1 MSTKQRQ
8 IVMATIQN
16 KLHVSEHS
24 ADGKLFAFLNSDGK
38 LKIWNTDTNNL
49 VQEVVP
55 NYHLNAPFT
64 CFTWINVNCSIGT
77 QRKVIK
83 RHQLTNF
90 HKLFIQ
96 NKFSVEI
103 FFIVVVVVFI
113 LDAGEKI
120 KSIGKNGV
128 HCIGYT
134 KWRR

>member
-49 VQEVVP
+49 VQDVVP

-83 RHQLTNF
+83 RHHGISQTI
-90 HKLFIQ
+90 HPQI
-96 NKFSVEI
+96 FSVEI

-120 KSIGKNGV
+120 KSIGTNGV